1 MPIPKGKY
9 AWHPVPGDA
18 APWVLVGQLSDEW
31 AGLTTGWGEDGS
43 PQTGGT

>member
-1 MPIPKGKY
+1 MPIPKRKN

-18 APWVLVGQLSDEW
+18 APWVLVGQLSDERP
-31 AGLTTGWGEDGS
+31 GLNTGVGEAGS